1 VAFKTLMLIILSLQL
16 RLDLQCL
23 CELGVQRSR
32 IMHLARRLI
41 FRVLIVRVQAA
52 LGALIVA
59 WNGRQFYIVLTLRAS
74 NVLKF
79 KLSHLLN

>member
-1 VAFKTLMLIILSLQL
+1 
-16 RLDLQCL
+16 
-23 CELGVQRSR
+23 
-32 IMHLARRLI
+32 MHLARRLI
-41 FRVLIVRVQAA
+41 FRVLIVGVQAD